1 MHQHPGKG
9 TPYVGQYV
17 MLGHTWVVF
26 EIFLYFF
33 CEMGTFFQQ
42 NFCIFFCKVGI
53 YFEENFCIC
62 QARLNPFATNF
73 LYFIPQSWWN
83 LHLKFLYISS
93 RWVSFQEIL
102 L

>member
-1 MHQHPGKG
+1 
-9 TPYVGQYV
+9 
-17 MLGHTWVVF
+17 MLDHTWVVLGIF
-26 EIFLYFF
+26 FLLFPQDGFLFSTKFLY
-33 CEMGTFFQQ
+33 
-42 NFCIFFCKVGI
+42 FFCKVGI
-53 YFEENFCIC
+53 IYFEEKFCIC

-102 L
+102 Q